1 VSLKKVWNCPVAEM
15 VVRCGEIGVF
25 DKDQVRRADLGLAAD
40 VEDLAGLPRGY
51 FARSSMQN
59 QTTLRLRP

>member
-1 VSLKKVWNCPVAEM
+1 MLARGIRLLIEEGAKQPHSVLT
-15 VVRCGEIGVF
+15 
-25 DKDQVRRADLGLAAD
+25 DLGLAAAD